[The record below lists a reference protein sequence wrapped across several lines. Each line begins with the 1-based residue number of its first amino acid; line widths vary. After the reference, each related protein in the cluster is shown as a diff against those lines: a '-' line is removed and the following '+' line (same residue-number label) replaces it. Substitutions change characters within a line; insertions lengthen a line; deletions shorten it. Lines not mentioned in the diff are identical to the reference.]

1 MFGWFKGLDLVNKLS
16 VGLILFGLFMVAIV
30 TVNHFTDRAFESAK
44 ETGAANVRVIV
55 AEEGMSNVEDAN
67 EAAAEVKRDPVV
79 RNADCL
85 RDSRTPESC

>member
-1 MFGWFKGLDLVNKLS
+1 MFAWFKGLGVAAKLG
-16 VGLILFGLFMVAIV
+16 VVAMLLGVVAIAV
-30 TVNHFTDRAFESAK
+30 LTVNHFTDRAFESAE

-55 AEEGMSNVEDAN
+55 AEKGMSNVENAN

-85 RDSRTPESC
+85 RDSRTPENC